1 MSDEKKNTVRVFNTL
16 TGMYED
22 VEVSEEVYLE
32 LIRDRWRNEKR
43 EATINER
50 EISVNE
56 LCDEDA
62 YREEDYWQ
70 FADDDKGPK
79 ELLEDDEAYGHLL
92 NIIDQLD
99 PAMRRRFKMF
109 YIENLSVKTIAR
121 IEGAHPSRVYDSIIC
136 AKKKLKKRLSKKK
149 EGENDD

>member
-1 MSDEKKNTVRVFNTL
+1 MSEENYIVRVFNTF

-32 LIRDRWRNEKR
+32 LIRDKWRNEKR
-43 EATINER
+43 QAIINER

-70 FADDDKGPK
+70 FADVKKGPK
-79 ELLEDDEAYGHLL
+79 EMLEDEETYGHLL
-92 NIIDQLD
+92 NVIDQLD
-99 PAMRRRFKMF
+99 PAMRRRFRMF
-109 YIENLSVKTIAR
+109 YIESLSVKAIAR
-121 IEGAHPSRVYDSIIC
+121 IEGVHPSRVYDSILC
-136 AKKKLKKRLSKKK
+136 AKKKLKKMLSKKK